1 MEIDKIN
8 VTQITETLDK
18 GTVFIQDTLPVVE
31 RILDMRRECELA
43 RLHTECVKFEN
54 QAQIVRI
61 IAKFHSNKDAMEK
74 VFGERERSLG
84 KFYEVMDKALE
95 SGDRELLLQ
104 AMQQISKIVT
114 SSPLE
119 AIERMSR
126 NYDDDSQTLLD
137 F

>member
-1 MEIDKIN
+1 MEIDKLN
-8 VTQITETLDK
+8 VTQITESLDK
-18 GTVFIQDTLPVVE
+18 GTVFIQDNLPVFE

-54 QAQIVRI
+54 QAQISRI
-61 IAKFHSNKDAMEK
+61 ITKFQQNKDVLNK

-84 KFYEVMDKALE
+84 KIYEVMDKALE

-126 NYDDDSQTLLD
+126 NYDDDSKTLLD